1 MRTAQTPEQF
11 YVNLFTSAFLVLAGG
26 VFAGLTLGLM
36 GQDEVYLK
44 VISSSGEPS
53 ERKHAKSIAVIGKR

>member
-1 MRTAQTPEQF
+1 M
-11 YVNLFTSAFLVLAGG
+11 NLFTSIFLVLAGG

-44 VISSSGEPS
+44 VIAHSGDS
-53 ERKHAKSIAVIGKR
+53 TERKHAKKFYN